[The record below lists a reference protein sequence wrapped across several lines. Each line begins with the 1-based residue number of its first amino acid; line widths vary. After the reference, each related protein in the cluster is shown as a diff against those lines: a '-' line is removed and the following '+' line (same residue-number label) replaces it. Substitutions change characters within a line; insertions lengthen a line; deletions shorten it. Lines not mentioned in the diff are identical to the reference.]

1 MSTFLLT
8 FAAAVRCILVS
19 KAVLKENGYIQVA
32 SKGVHA
38 KRRRVID
45 VVQPFYPITID
56 SVSFG
61 LVEEGKVV
69 FDPRF
74 RFGGKD
80 RGIRQEVSGNGAFVS
95 FHSSTQNCSCVT
107 LAAGQMMTIIT
118 YYPSNSTGDSNWS
131 LGLTERQRHA
141 PLQVCENR
149 TQRLLCSIFVVTF
162 AYI

>member
-19 KAVLKENGYIQVA
+19 KAVLKGNSFIRVT
-32 SKGVHA
+32 KRGVHA

-61 LVEEGKVV
+61 LVEKGKVV

-74 RFGGKD
+74 SFGGKD
-80 RGIRQEVSGNGAFVS
+80 REIRQKVSANGAFVS

-107 LAAGQMMTIIT
+107 LVAGQMMTIIT

-131 LGLTERQRHA
+131 LGLTERQSHP
-141 PLQVCENR
+141 PLQVCDN
-149 TQRLLCSIFVVTF
+149 
-162 AYI
+162 

>member
-8 FAAAVRCILVS
+8 FATAVRCILVS
-19 KAVLKENGYIQVA
+19 KAVLKENGYIRV
-32 SKGVHA
+32 SDRSVHA

-80 RGIRQEVSGNGAFVS
+80 REIRQKI
-95 FHSSTQNCSCVT
+95 Q
-107 LAAGQMMTIIT
+107 
-118 YYPSNSTGDSNWS
+118 
-131 LGLTERQRHA
+131 
-141 PLQVCENR
+141 
-149 TQRLLCSIFVVTF
+149 
-162 AYI
+162 